1 MNITKDM
8 LSSYCKEIG
17 QVKKLIPKLKDKKK
31 YVPHYRNL
39 HLCLD
44 LGLKLKKGSPSI
56 KFSLSA
62 WLKQCIDFKINW
74 KKTPSSLL
82 KTAYLVKLW
91 QILAFPVSVKQ
102 YSKTEKQNKININV
116 TQKSIF
122 QNDY

>member
-1 MNITKDM
+1 MSWFGIK
-8 LSSYCKEIG
+8 I
-17 QVKKLIPKLKDKKK
+17 
-31 YVPHYRNL
+31 
-39 HLCLD
+39 
-44 LGLKLKKGSPSI
+44 KKGSPSI

-62 WLKQCIDFKINW
+62 WLKQCIDFKINL

-102 YSKTEKQNKININV
+102 YSNTEKQNKININV